1 MDLLGEDEIR
11 RFLTERIATR
21 CHLSH
26 ADVDPDRP
34 LEEFGLSSRDA
45 VAVAGELEVL
55 LGRELGP
62 TLVWEHPTI
71 NRLARGLASGTAA
84 APAAGRAADPDEP
97 IAVIGLGCRLPGSVH
112 GPEDFWRLL
121 TAGGDAVGRLP
132 EGRWEAFDDGSP
144 RTAEVLA
151 ATTRHGGFLD
161 DVAGFDADFFGIA
174 PGEAETM
181 DPQQRLLLETAWEAL
196 EHAGVAPRSLRGSRT
211 GAFVGISGN
220 EYAYLTT
227 ADATKVDA
235 WTATGAAFS
244 IAANRL
250 SYLLDLRGPS
260 LSVDT
265 ACSSSLVA
273 THLAVR
279 SLRSGESD
287 LALAAGVNLL
297 LSPVITMAFDQGGG
311 TAPDGRCKSFDASAD
326 GMVRAEGCG
335 VVVLKRLADA
345 QRDGDRVLAVVR
357 ASAVNQDGRSNGL
370 VAPNPEA
377 QEELLRTAYA
387 GLEGPDYIEAHGT
400 GTFLGDPIEAR
411 AIDAALCGGRTT
423 PLLIGSAKSN
433 LGHLEAAAGITGLI
447 KTVLSLHHGVIPP
460 SIHFRRPNP
469 HIPWDRLRVVTAPTP
484 WPSGRPRAGVSSFG
498 FGGTNAHVVLE
509 AAPTPSAASPFAV
522 PPSATAPSAA
532 SLSAVLP
539 SAPTPSVSA
548 PTSADAPSPGRYGE
562 RHGGGTGRD
571 RPGAKVFLL
580 TDASA
585 ERVRDHARR
594 LADWVDSEVAPDT
607 AGSGGVTLGD
617 VAHTLA
623 RRAGRG
629 RAGAAVVAADRRELL
644 AGLRAVQEGGGV
656 TGAAVAGGRGP
667 VWVFSGYG
675 SQWAGMGARLYA
687 DEPVFA
693 AAIDELD
700 PMFRDEAGIALR
712 ELVAGG
718 RDATG
723 VATAQPLIFAVQVAL
738 AGLWTSHGVRP
749 AAVVGHSM
757 GEVAAAVVAG
767 GIGLRDAVRVI
778 CRRAGLLATLGGGGA
793 MAVLEVAAAEVPDDL
808 HVAVHSSPRQC
819 VVTGDPGRVAA
830 FAAEVEARGLL
841 SRMLTAEG
849 AGHSPQVKPLLPKL
863 RQALATIAGGK
874 PEIPFYS
881 TVFDDP
887 REVPTFEPA
896 YWAAGIRRPV
906 RLLTAVQAAAEDGHT
921 LFTEISPHPV
931 LTAALRDTL
940 PAGTV
945 ITHSLRRGHDEELRL
960 QLAATA
966 VAMPALVAAPAGR
979 LVDLPPAP
987 WRHGRHWVAARRTA
1001 LPPGSHPLLGVHVE
1015 SPAGHVWT
1023 TTLDDLSDAPWR
1035 LDPPAWRP
1043 HGLPVMPL
1051 AVVAALA
1058 QAAAREVLGR
1068 AELTGVTLDALLPLP
1083 ATITVTL
1090 TPSGEVG
1097 IDAKNAAGVWA
1108 RYGTAAVAPGSPPAE
1123 ALPGPAELAGRLS
1136 GWAGMPVQIGR
1147 LGGDGTPEGVLTRQI
1162 PVTAVPVPLAGKLV
1176 GRVWTPAPC
1185 VETPQTGNGSDPRPV
1200 RGWLI
1205 VAGKGDPRAGRLATG
1220 LASAGHTVRHLDL
1233 PGVSPAGPMP
1243 SLVPAQR
1250 SVSPADEPVTAPFT
1264 VPVADE
1270 VVVLVPPGLNPAG
1283 AEALLLTVTR
1293 IVRALAGGGTRL
1305 RLVTDRAQAVRAGE
1319 AGDPGAAALRGLVRV
1334 LAFEQAGLRACLI
1347 DVDDPDAL
1355 VAELAADA
1363 PDDEVAWR
1371 DGVRHTARLAALPG
1385 EADGSRRTGAAAP
1398 GRPGAGGG
1406 TPVVRRGGGYLIT
1419 GGYGGLGLVV
1429 ARWLVDR
1436 GAGRIVLG
1444 GRSGPSDEGAATIAE
1459 LRARGADIQ
1468 VVTGDLAVPGVA
1480 RGLVDVATAGGVR
1493 LRGVVHAAGVLDDRL
1508 VTDVGPEDLHR
1519 VWSAK
1524 VHGGL
1529 ALHEATRDAGLDW
1542 WVAFSSAAALLGSPG
1557 QAAYAAANA
1566 WLDALCD
1573 LRRAEGL
1580 PATTI
1585 NWGTWA
1591 EVGGASQ
1598 AALPAVSPLT
1608 PDEGVEALEALL
1620 ARGTAAVG
1628 VLRLDAATAV
1638 AAFPGIA
1645 RMPYFA
1651 ELAEPAGATGGDW
1664 AGPEA
1669 LASMEPG
1676 EALEVIIAKVR
1687 GRTAVVLGLEAAW
1700 LQEGTVLTEA
1710 GLDSLAA
1717 TRVRGMIEH
1726 DFGVAVP
1733 AALLLQGATLAD
1745 VAAAVAAGL
1754 GVHGVA
1760 GTRPVEPRDAAERQ
1774 VVAALTRLLGREPGV
1789 TEEIPPEVLPALLD
1803 VLGREAGRELAASG
1817 APTGAQVACLLR
1829 EIDEEEAGRGVV
1841 RPLTPAA
1848 RAYLA
1853 ARRAA
1858 AEVPDASAP
1867 DEGASDASAPDEGAS
1882 DASASDEGTPDAAA
1896 VEGGSAPLFLGHPAG
1911 GTTGVYALLAGA
1923 LGADRVVFGLERPDD
1938 VGTLGSEAGVSE
1950 RAARYVAEIRK
1961 VQPAGPYRVGG
1972 WSFGGILA
1980 FEIARQLGAE
1990 NVELVAMIDSGLP
2003 DEVAAAERVR
2013 IAARRYA
2020 DFAVYLTETYGVRV
2034 RLAYDELADLD
2045 ETGQLALVEARVA
2058 ESGVLDLLG
2067 EAILRHQITSHSDT
2081 RAIEGYRAG
2090 TYEGRVVLYRSTD
2103 PTPWA
2108 VEDSRYVHA
2117 DDPTRGFGPFSPEL
2131 EIVTIPGSHH
2141 LNLLDPPHVE
2151 VIAAHLG
2158 GQL

>member
-1 MDLLGEDEIR
+1 MDMFGEDEIR

-21 CHLSH
+21 CRLPL

-62 TLVWEHPTI
+62 TLVWEYPTI
-71 NRLARGLASGTAA
+71 NRLARGLATGTAA
-84 APAAGRAADPDEP
+84 APVAGRTADPGGP
-97 IAVIGLGCRLPGSVH
+97 IAVIGVGCRLPGSVH

-121 TAGGDAVGRLP
+121 MAGGDAVGQVP
-132 EGRWEAFDDGSP
+132 EERWAAFDDGSP
-144 RTAEVLA
+144 RTAEALA

-161 DVAGFDADFFGIA
+161 DVAGFDADFFGIV

-196 EHAGVAPRSLRGSRT
+196 EHSGVAPRSLRGSRT
-211 GAFVGISGN
+211 GVFVGISGN

-227 ADATKVDA
+227 ADPAKVDA

-273 THLAVR
+273 TDLAVR
-279 SLRSGESD
+279 SLRSGDSD

-297 LSPVITMAFDQGGG
+297 LSPVVTMAFDQGGG

-335 VVVLKRLADA
+335 VAVLKRLADA
-345 QRDGDRVLAVVR
+345 QRDGDRILAVVR
-357 ASAVNQDGRSNGL
+357 ATAVNQDGRSNGL

-411 AIDAALCGGRTT
+411 AIDAVLCGGRTA

-469 HIPWDRLRVVTAPTP
+469 HIPWDRLKVVTAPTP
-484 WPSGRPRAGVSSFG
+484 WPGDHPRAGVSSFG
-498 FGGTNAHVVLE
+498 FGGTNAHIVLE
-509 AAPTPSAASPFAV
+509 RAAPVPAPASV
-522 PPSATAPSAA
+522 PPSRTAAAGPS
-532 SLSAVLP
+532 
-539 SAPTPSVSA
+539 TE
-548 PTSADAPSPGRYGE
+548 RYDGE
-562 RHGGGTGRD
+562 AGRD

-580 TDASA
+580 TDVSA
-585 ERVRDHARR
+585 ERVRDHAGV
-594 LADWVDSEVAPDT
+594 LADWVESGIAPDPAAQGSVAPEDVVP
-607 AGSGGVTLGD
+607 AGAVSDPAAPESVALGD

-629 RAGAAVVAADRRELL
+629 RAGAAVVAGDRGELL
-644 AGLRAVQEGGGV
+644 AGLRAVQAGGGV
-656 TGAAVAGGRGP
+656 TGAAVTGGRGP

-675 SQWAGMGARLYA
+675 SQWAGMGARLYVE
-687 DEPVFA
+687 EPVFA
-693 AAIDELD
+693 AMIDELD
-700 PMFRDEAGIALR
+700 PMFGDEAGIGLR
-712 ELVAGG
+712 EIVAGG
-718 RDATG
+718 LDAVG
-723 VATAQPLIFAVQVAL
+723 VATAQPVIFAVQVAL
-738 AGLWTSHGVRP
+738 AELWRSHGVRP

-778 CRRAGLLATLGGGGA
+778 CRRAALLGTLGGGGA
-793 MAVLEVAAAEVPDDL
+793 MAVLEVAAEEVPGDL

-819 VVTGDPGRVAA
+819 VVTGDPGRVEA
-830 FAAEVEARGLL
+830 FAAEVESRGLL
-841 SRMLTAEG
+841 ARVLTAEG

-863 RQALATIAGGK
+863 REALATVAGGK

-887 REVPTFEPA
+887 REIPTFEPA
-896 YWAAGIRRPV
+896 YWAAGVRRPV
-906 RLLTAVQAAAEDGHT
+906 RLLTALQAAAEDGHT
-921 LFTEISPHPV
+921 VFTEISPHPV
-931 LTAALRDTL
+931 LAAPLRDSL

-945 ITHSLRRGHDEELRL
+945 ITHSLRRGHDEELYP
-960 QLAATA
+960 QLAAT
-966 VAMPALVAAPAGR
+966 VIAMPSLVAASSGR
-979 LVDLPPAP
+979 LVDLPPSP
-987 WRHGRHWVAARRTA
+987 WRHGRHWFSAPRRAA

-1023 TTLDDLSDAPWR
+1023 TTVDDLSDAPWR
-1035 LDPPAWRP
+1035 LDPSAWRL
-1043 HGLPVMPL
+1043 HGLPVLPL
-1051 AVVAALA
+1051 AAVAALA
-1058 QAAAREVLGR
+1058 QAAAAGILGR
-1068 AELTGVTLDALLPLP
+1068 AELTDVTLDALLPLP
-1083 ATITVTL
+1083 ATITTTL

-1097 IDAKNAAGVWA
+1097 IDAKNAAGVWI
-1108 RYGTAAVAPGSPPAE
+1108 RYGTATVAPDPSQVGTVPS
-1123 ALPGPAELAGRLS
+1123 PAELAERLRDSS
-1136 GWAGMPVQIGR
+1136 GVPVAIGR
-1147 LGGDGTPEGVLTRQI
+1147 LGGDGTPAGLLTRDI
-1162 PVTAVPVPLAGKLV
+1162 PATAVPVPLAGKLV
-1176 GRVWTPAPC
+1176 ARVWAPAPG
-1185 VETPQTGNGSDPRPV
+1185 VEAASAGNGSGPRPV

-1205 VAGKGDPRAGRLATG
+1205 VAGKGDPRAGRLASG
-1220 LASAGHTVRHLDL
+1220 LAAAGHDVHHLDL
-1233 PGVSPAGPMP
+1233 LGVAPAGPLP

-1250 SVSPADEPVTAPFT
+1250 SAPPRTGPVPEPPALPSALPA
-1264 VPVADE
+1264 ADE
-1270 VVVLVPPGLNPAG
+1270 VVVLVPGGLDPAG
-1283 AEALLLTVTR
+1283 AEPLFLAVTR
-1293 IVRALAGGGTRL
+1293 IVRDLAGTGTRL
-1305 RLVTDRAQAVRAGE
+1305 RLVTHRAQAVLAGE
-1319 AGDPGAAALRGLVRV
+1319 PGDPGAAALRGLVRV
-1334 LAFEQAGLRACLI
+1334 LAFEQPGLRACLI
-1347 DVDDPDAL
+1347 DADGPDAL
-1355 VAELAADA
+1355 LAELAADA

-1371 DGVRHTARLAALPG
+1371 DGVRHTARLSAVPDAGDRRRAG
-1385 EADGSRRTGAAAP
+1385 E
-1398 GRPGAGGG
+1398 G

-1429 ARWLVDR
+1429 ARWLAER

-1444 GRSGPSDEGAATIAE
+1444 GRSGPSDEGAGTIGE
-1459 LRARGADIQ
+1459 LRALGADIQ

-1480 RGLVDVATAGGVR
+1480 RGLVDAVTAGGMP

-1524 VHGGL
+1524 VRGGL
-1529 ALHEATRDAGLDW
+1529 ELHKATRDAGLDW

-1557 QAAYAAANA
+1557 QAAYAGANA

-1580 PATTI
+1580 PGTAI

-1591 EVGGASQ
+1591 EVGGAGQ

-1608 PDEGVEALEALL
+1608 PGEGVEALEALL
-1620 ARGTAAVG
+1620 ARGTAAAG
-1628 VLRLDAATAV
+1628 VLRLDAAAAV

-1651 ELAEPAGATGGDW
+1651 DLAGAVATGGEW
-1664 AGPEA
+1664 AGAEA

-1676 EALEVIIAKVR
+1676 RAMEAVVAKVR
-1687 GRTAVVLGLEAAW
+1687 ERTAVVLGFEAAW
-1700 LQEGTVLTEA
+1700 LQESTVLTEA

-1733 AALLLQGATLAD
+1733 PALLLQGATLGD
-1745 VAAAVAAGL
+1745 VATAVAAEL
-1754 GVHGVA
+1754 GIHGATA

-1774 VVAALTRLLGREPGV
+1774 VVVALTRILGREPGV
-1789 TEEIPPEVLPALLD
+1789 TEEIPADVLPVVLD
-1803 VLGREAGRELAASG
+1803 VLSREAGRELSAEG
-1817 APTGAQVACLLR
+1817 ALTGARIADLLR
-1829 EIDEEEAGRGVV
+1829 EIDEEEAARGIV

-1853 ARRAA
+1853 ARHAA
-1858 AEVPDASAP
+1858 PPSGLPAPATPPTGLPARGVPPTGVPVTA
-1867 DEGASDASAPDEGAS
+1867 
-1882 DASASDEGTPDAAA
+1882 
-1896 VEGGSAPLFLGHPAG
+1896 GGGQAPLFLGHPAG
-1911 GTTGVYALLAGA
+1911 GTTGVYSLLAGA
-1923 LGADRVVFGLERPDD
+1923 LGADRVVFGLERLDD
-1938 VGTLGSEAGVSE
+1938 VEGLGAEAGVSE

-2003 DEVAAAERVR
+2003 DEVAAAERAE

-2020 DFAVYLTETYGVRV
+2020 DFAAYLARTYGVRV
-2034 RLAYDELADLD
+2034 RLSHDELAGLS
-2045 ETGQLALVEARVA
+2045 EAGQLALVETRVA

-2067 EAILRHQITSHSDT
+2067 EAILRHQITSHEDT

-2108 VEDSRYVHA
+2108 VEDVRYAHT
-2117 DDPTRGFGPFSPEL
+2117 DDPARGFGPFSPEL

>member
-1 MDLLGEDEIR
+1 MFGEDEIR

-21 CHLSH
+21 CRLPL

-62 TLVWEHPTI
+62 TLVWEYPTV
-71 NRLARGLASGTAA
+71 NRLARGLAAGTAA
-84 APAAGRAADPDEP
+84 APAAGRTADPDEP
-97 IAVIGLGCRLPGSVH
+97 IAVIGVGCRLPGSVH

-121 TAGGDAVGRLP
+121 MAGGDAVGQVP
-132 EGRWEAFDDGSP
+132 EGRWAAFDDGSP
-144 RTAEVLA
+144 RTAEALA

-161 DVAGFDADFFGIA
+161 DVAGFDADFFGIV

-196 EHAGVAPRSLRGSRT
+196 EHSGAAPRSLRGSRT
-211 GAFVGISGN
+211 GVFVGISGN
-220 EYAYLTT
+220 EYAHLTT
-227 ADATKVDA
+227 ADPAKVDA

-273 THLAVR
+273 TDLAVR
-279 SLRSGESD
+279 SLRSGDSD

-335 VVVLKRLADA
+335 VAVLKRLADA
-345 QRDGDRVLAVVR
+345 QRDGDRILAVVR
-357 ASAVNQDGRSNGL
+357 ATAVNQDGRSNGL

-387 GLEGPDYIEAHGT
+387 GLEGPGYIEAHGT

-469 HIPWDRLRVVTAPTP
+469 HIPWDRLKVVTAPTP
-484 WPSGRPRAGVSSFG
+484 WPDGLPRAGVSSFG

-509 AAPTPSAASPFAV
+509 SAV
-522 PPSATAPSAA
+522 PAPPSSTAAAGPS
-532 SLSAVLP
+532 
-539 SAPTPSVSA
+539 TE
-548 PTSADAPSPGRYGE
+548 RYGE
-562 RHGGGTGRD
+562 RHGGEAGRD
-571 RPGAKVFLL
+571 RAGAKVFLL
-580 TDASA
+580 TDVSA
-585 ERVRDHARR
+585 ERVRDHARV
-594 LADWVDSEVAPDT
+594 LADWVDSSTAPDT
-607 AGSGGVTLGD
+607 AAPESVALVD

-629 RAGAAVVAADRRELL
+629 RAGAAVVARDRGELL
-644 AGLRAVQEGGGV
+644 AGLRAVQAGGGV
-656 TGAAVAGGRGP
+656 TGAAVTGGRGP

-675 SQWAGMGARLYA
+675 SQWAGMGARLYGE
-687 DEPVFA
+687 EPVFA
-693 AAIDELD
+693 AMIDELD
-700 PMFRDEAGIALR
+700 PMFGDEAGIGLR
-712 ELVAGG
+712 EIVAGG
-718 RDATG
+718 PAAEG
-723 VATAQPLIFAVQVAL
+723 VATVQPVIFAVQVAL
-738 AGLWTSHGVRP
+738 AELWRSHGVRP

-778 CRRAGLLATLGGGGA
+778 CRRAALLGTLGGGGA
-793 MAVLEVAAAEVPDDL
+793 MAVLEVAADEVPGDL

-819 VVTGDPGRVAA
+819 VVTGDPGRVEA

-841 SRMLTAEG
+841 ARVLTAEG

-863 RQALATIAGGK
+863 REALAAIAGGK

-896 YWAAGIRRPV
+896 YWAAGVRRPV
-906 RLLTAVQAAAEDGHT
+906 RLLTALQAAAEDGHT
-921 LFTEISPHPV
+921 VFTEISPHPV
-931 LTAALRDTL
+931 LAAALRDSL

-945 ITHSLRRGHDEELRL
+945 ITHSLRRGHDEELYP
-960 QLAATA
+960 QLAAT
-966 VAMPALVAAPAGR
+966 VIAMPSLVTSSSGR
-979 LVDLPPAP
+979 LVDLPPSP
-987 WRHGRHWVAARRTA
+987 WRHGRHWFSAPRRTA

-1023 TTLDDLSDAPWR
+1023 TTVDDLSDAPWR
-1035 LDPPAWRP
+1035 LDPSVWRL
-1043 HGLPVMPL
+1043 HGLPVLPL
-1051 AVVAALA
+1051 AAVAALA
-1058 QAAAREVLGR
+1058 QAAAAEIRGR
-1068 AELTGVTLDALLPLP
+1068 AELTDVTLDALLPLP
-1083 ATITVTL
+1083 ATITTTL
-1090 TPSGEVG
+1090 TPSGEVE
-1097 IDAKNAAGVWA
+1097 IDAKNAAGVWI
-1108 RYGTAAVAPGSPPAE
+1108 RYGTATVASGPSPAE
-1123 ALPGPAELAGRLS
+1123 AVPSPAELAERLRDPS
-1136 GWAGMPVQIGR
+1136 GVPVEIGR
-1147 LGGDGTPEGVLTRQI
+1147 LGADGIPAGLLTRDI
-1162 PVTAVPVPLAGKLV
+1162 PATAVPVPLAGKLV
-1176 GRVWTPAPC
+1176 ARVWERTPGVEAP
-1185 VETPQTGNGSDPRPV
+1185 PAGKGSGPRPV

-1205 VAGKGDPRAGRLATG
+1205 VAGKGDPRAGRLASG
-1220 LASAGHTVRHLDL
+1220 LAAAGHDVHHLDL
-1233 PGVSPAGPMP
+1233 PGVAAAGPMP

-1250 SVSPADEPVTAPFT
+1250 SAPPQAG
-1264 VPVADE
+1264 PVADPPAPPPALPAVDE
-1270 VVVLVPPGLNPAG
+1270 VVVLVPGGLNPAG
-1283 AEALLLTVTR
+1283 AETLFLAVTR
-1293 IVRALAGGGTRL
+1293 IVRDLAGTGARL
-1305 RLVTDRAQAVRAGE
+1305 RLVTHRAQAVLAGE
-1319 AGDPGAAALRGLVRV
+1319 PGDPGAAALRGLVRV

-1347 DVDDPDAL
+1347 DADGPDAL
-1355 VAELAADA
+1355 LAELAADA

-1371 DGVRHTARLAALPG
+1371 DGVRHTARLSAVPDDGDRRRAG
-1385 EADGSRRTGAAAP
+1385 ER
-1398 GRPGAGGG
+1398 

-1429 ARWLVDR
+1429 ARWLAER

-1444 GRSGPSDEGAATIAE
+1444 GRSGPSDEGAETIGE
-1459 LRARGADIQ
+1459 LRALGADVQ

-1480 RGLVDVATAGGVR
+1480 RGLVDAVTAGGMP
-1493 LRGVVHAAGVLDDRL
+1493 LRGVVHAAGVLDDHL

-1529 ALHEATRDAGLDW
+1529 ELHEATRDAGLDW

-1557 QAAYAAANA
+1557 QAAYAGANA

-1580 PATTI
+1580 PGTAI

-1591 EVGGASQ
+1591 EVGGAGQ

-1608 PDEGVEALEALL
+1608 PGEGVEALEALL
-1620 ARGTAAVG
+1620 ARGTAAAG
-1628 VLRLDAATAV
+1628 VLRLDAAAAV

-1651 ELAEPAGATGGDW
+1651 DLAGAVASGGEW
-1664 AGPEA
+1664 ASAGA

-1676 EALEVIIAKVR
+1676 QALEAVVAKVR
-1687 GRTAVVLGLEAAW
+1687 ERTAVVLGFEVAW
-1700 LQEGTVLTEA
+1700 LRESTVLTEA

-1733 AALLLQGATLAD
+1733 TALLLQGATLGD
-1745 VAAAVAAGL
+1745 VALAVAAEL
-1754 GVHGVA
+1754 GIHGA
-1760 GTRPVEPRDAAERQ
+1760 TGGTRPVEPRDAAERQ
-1774 VVAALTRLLGREPGV
+1774 VVVALTRILGREPGV
-1789 TEEIPPEVLPALLD
+1789 TEEIPADALPVVLD
-1803 VLGREAGRELAASG
+1803 VLGREAGRELSAEG
-1817 APTGAQVACLLR
+1817 TLTGARVADLLR
-1829 EIDEEEAGRGVV
+1829 EIDEEEAVRGVV

-1858 AEVPDASAP
+1858 PPTGPPAAPPTGVPPRGAP
-1867 DEGASDASAPDEGAS
+1867 ATGAPV
-1882 DASASDEGTPDAAA
+1882 P
-1896 VEGGSAPLFLGHPAG
+1896 EGGGQVPLFLGHPAG
-1911 GTTGVYALLAGA
+1911 GTTGVYSLLAGA
-1923 LGADRVVFGLERPDD
+1923 LGADRVVFGLERLDD
-1938 VGTLGSEAGVSE
+1938 VGAAGAEAGVSE

-2003 DEVAAAERVR
+2003 DEVAAAERAE

-2020 DFAVYLTETYGVRV
+2020 DFAAYLARTYGVRV
-2034 RLAYDELADLD
+2034 RLAHDELAGLS
-2045 ETGQLALVEARVA
+2045 EAAQLALVETRVA

-2067 EAILRHQITSHSDT
+2067 EAILRHQITSHEDT

-2108 VEDSRYVHA
+2108 VEDIRYAHT

-2131 EIVTIPGSHH
+2131 EIVTIAGSHH